1 MYESR
6 DKLNRFFSRLNV
18 ITVMIIFA
26 NLVLLFRTWD
36 LQVLRGNEFQNLS
49 EKNRLRDVRIVSPRG
64 NIYDKNGTLLAYDS
78 PSFNLY
84 VIKEDIEDVDMEL
97 ALICELMDY
106 SWDRVSE
113 MKNRLSSISSY
124 AEYPLIKN
132 LTFRQVSRIESRYSN
147 LPGFMIKIAPLRK
160 YDFSEAFVHVLGYMR
175 EIDKVSLESLKE
187 YGYRTGDYFGV
198 TGIENSL
205 NGILKGTDGNRIIEV
220 DALGRE
226 VFEISNISPKRGN
239 NVYLTVDKDFQMFCY
254 GLLENYRSGSIIV
267 MDIEK
272 GDLLVLISKPGFD
285 PNIFFPE
292 VSLSEWQKL
301 IRDPLKPLQDRSI
314 SGLYS
319 PGSVFKTVIAF
330 GGLSEHIIT
339 EKTSF
344 YCGGAIN
351 LKNRVY
357 NCWQSHGHG
366 NLNVVHALAESCN
379 VFFYQ
384 LGDRLG
390 IDRIHKYSTMMGL
403 GEKTG
408 IILPGEN
415 SGLVPSPEWK
425 MRARNEPWYPGETIS
440 VSIGQGSLLVTPL
453 QLAVMMGFVAS
464 EGKLIKPRLVKD
476 IEDYRGISME
486 NIIDPVNVR
495 DVSEKIDVNAL
506 RIVKNGLEKVF
517 SHQRGTARRAFI
529 PGHQVSGKT
538 GTSQIASLSR
548 IPRENIPYNLRNHN
562 FLASFAER
570 DDPRIVAVVFIAHGG
585 EDGSRERIDITKNI
599 YRYYFENYAD

>member
-1 MYESR
+1 
-6 DKLNRFFSRLNV
+6 
-18 ITVMIIFA
+18 
-26 NLVLLFRTWD
+26 
-36 LQVLRGNEFQNLS
+36 
-49 EKNRLRDVRIVSPRG
+49 
-64 NIYDKNGTLLAYDS
+64 
-78 PSFNLY
+78 
-84 VIKEDIEDVDMEL
+84 
-97 ALICELMDY
+97 
-106 SWDRVSE
+106 
-113 MKNRLSSISSY
+113 
-124 AEYPLIKN
+124 
-132 LTFRQVSRIESRYSN
+132 
-147 LPGFMIKIAPLRK
+147 
-160 YDFSEAFVHVLGYMR
+160 
-175 EIDKVSLESLKE
+175 
-187 YGYRTGDYFGV
+187 
-198 TGIENSL
+198 
-205 NGILKGTDGNRIIEV
+205 
-220 DALGRE
+220 
-226 VFEISNISPKRGN
+226 
-239 NVYLTVDKDFQMFCY
+239 
-254 GLLENYRSGSIIV
+254 
-267 MDIEK
+267 
-272 GDLLVLISKPGFD
+272 
-285 PNIFFPE
+285 
-292 VSLSEWQKL
+292 
-301 IRDPLKPLQDRSI
+301 
-314 SGLYS
+314 
-319 PGSVFKTVIAF
+319 
-330 GGLSEHIIT
+330 
-339 EKTSF
+339 
-344 YCGGAIN
+344 
-351 LKNRVY
+351 
-357 NCWQSHGHG
+357 
-366 NLNVVHALAESCN
+366 
-379 VFFYQ
+379 
-384 LGDRLG
+384 
-390 IDRIHKYSTMMGL
+390 MMGL